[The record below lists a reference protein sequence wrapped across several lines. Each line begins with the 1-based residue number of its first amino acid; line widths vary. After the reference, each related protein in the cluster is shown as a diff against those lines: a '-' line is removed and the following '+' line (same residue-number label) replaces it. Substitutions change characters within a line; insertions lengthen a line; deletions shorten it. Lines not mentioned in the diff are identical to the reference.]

1 MAKGSGSGSSGVAG
15 GGGIGGGVVGGAG
28 KGKFDEGKH
37 KRANDGKFSS
47 TGGGGGGASGGGGK
61 AGGGA
66 KPTAAGK
73 EVAAASGKK
82 VGGASSAGDPAK
94 GTGNTRDMKPS
105 YAKTS
110 SDRVA
115 DDLHDRVNAEYKQK
129 RTFGNAMQ
137 RAGARKKFGDRQ
149 VVSEKEARSLKPAE
163 TEHLVA
169 NRGHEIVGTT
179 FAQVNGVGR
188 YIHAVRGPDGK
199 TTVATREDVEA
210 WLTRD
215 PKSNQSPDALK
226 GGQKL
231 FKPGDLKPR
240 REEAKN
246 PDTKKPDVK
255 NPDAKKQEVKP
266 SSPAGQPRPKYEGR
280 FGRTEVPIAGAG
292 GGAKSAGEESGKP
305 ADKPVANPA
314 DNPVAKPSDK
324 SVAKQPEKPA
334 GKPVG
339 KPTDNPAEKNP
350 VEKPSA
356 KPARKT
362 PTFAA
367 PKNAATVPAGKAK
380 SMSLKDAAAA
390 VESRGYQIGN
400 PINAKLKDGSTA
412 RLYTMEDPAGRRFR
426 IHADDVASWLE
437 TDAQK
442 AGDPKK
448 FGGEIVSAEKA
459 KGKKPKSGDGVK
471 AGVDGVKASNSNPS
485 NSNPSNAE
493 SGNADSG
500 KKNVVDAEVVS
511 DSPAGSKAS
520 HHGVK
525 RDPRASAL
533 YAEMTR
539 PKPTMASSVAAWA
552 ASKLGM
558 QSYAGPNG
566 SRVMALHMK
575 QMHDAMKENGF
586 NPIQAYQT
594 NWGPVIDY
602 HHAARGLVMRIQ
614 RHAGRKGRTA
624 MKLIGMVTGLKKAAD
639 SASIGT
645 LIPLAAQ
652 GDGSKMQESGGSAG
666 WQKKRGGK
674 KSGGKYAAYLKKL
687 EARRGDGKLSRNKL
701 SKSFSSKGG
710 CAMVRLPDNLTEK
723 IIRLQASISVD
734 DLLGF
739 EDSPHVTVRY
749 GVLASG
755 EEVAGAIR
763 GVGSVTFGLGRLD
776 FFSSEERDV
785 LFVRVLDNQGQ
796 LNELRRR
803 IENCCECKQSNYS
816 QYIPHVT
823 VAFLKPGTAE
833 RYLSRENPLFGLDVT
848 CYEVRYAEKGEISL
862 EKSRD
867 DLRDDSADFLSP
879 MATPGKSW
887 RISKDQGYNPHRD
900 NSCRFASGG
909 GASSSGGKQLAEK
922 YSGPVDS
929 LHAEHRKAL
938 TAMPEGARVDPTVGG
953 RVNVNWDS
961 DNGGGREHL
970 DRVITAAKI
979 QGFKST
985 GEEVS
990 HDVNGDVEGRSE
1002 FFTHPDGHKLYVST
1016 ESAAGKDGE
1025 DRHAAMMVL
1034 EPPPKAKPVAASPPS
1049 NPEHAEKTSIMPQ
1062 GAVVMS
1068 MKSGVTTSSWSS
1080 EGEGGVKDV
1089 NALINNAQQMGFTRE
1104 SRQIERGKDGSVM
1117 SVRAVYSHPD
1127 GHRLEIDREVM
1138 ADGMPPF
1145 HSVLMTL
1152 KPSAETAAARASVES
1167 KSVGTVSVRP
1177 AGRKGDLA
1185 VAKAIKQSDIL
1196 AAGRRAKMESGDS
1209 EESCPHCGHKTASIV
1224 LRSPFPFANR
1234 RCQENNGGC
1243 GKEWRSNPD
1252 GTKTPDVGDI
1262 SKSLSGSSWT
1272 SLPLAK
1278 RGDADAA
1285 AKFAEY
1291 FKAIGSYYAGA

>member
-15 GGGIGGGVVGGAG
+15 GAGIGGGAG
-28 KGKFDEGKH
+28 GKFDEHKV

-47 TGGGGGGASGGGGK
+47 SGGGGG
-61 AGGGA
+61 GGGA

-82 VGGASSAGDPAK
+82 VGGRKPMPKPGANAPDGRSNPMPKPNASSLDGQSNPQRRAMP
-94 GTGNTRDMKPS
+94 KP
-105 YAKTS
+105 
-110 SDRVA
+110 
-115 DDLHDRVNAEYKQK
+115 
-129 RTFGNAMQ
+129 Q
-137 RAGARKKFGDRQ
+137 RNP
-149 VVSEKEARSLKPAE
+149 S
-163 TEHLVA
+163 
-169 NRGHEIVGTT
+169 
-179 FAQVNGVGR
+179 GVGGKPT
-188 YIHAVRGPDGK
+188 IQSAAKALQDRGYELG
-199 TTVATREDVEA
+199 
-210 WLTRD
+210 
-215 PKSNQSPDALK
+215 SGS
-226 GGQKL
+226 
-231 FKPGDLKPR
+231 
-240 REEAKN
+240 
-246 PDTKKPDVK
+246 
-255 NPDAKKQEVKP
+255 
-266 SSPAGQPRPKYEGR
+266 SSPAGGKWTTTYKVKRPDGKVSTVE
-280 FGRTEVPIAGAG
+280 AGTLKAWLNRPHKKG
-292 GGAKSAGEESGKP
+292 EHPPEHSPNSGKKGSGSADANGSSRGGAPGKLPAPKPNVKSI
-305 ADKPVANPA
+305 
-314 DNPVAKPSDK
+314 
-324 SVAKQPEKPA
+324 EKP
-334 GKPVG
+334 GSMPKPDERPAANSAV
-339 KPTDNPAEKNP
+339 KPMPQPSRKSNARP
-350 VEKPSA
+350 VESQSSSSSEGLSGSKSEKPE
-356 KPARKT
+356 RKT
-362 PTFAA
+362 PTFDA
-367 PKNAATVPAGKAK
+367 PKNATTVPAGKAK
-380 SMSLKDAAAA
+380 SMPLKEAAAA

-426 IHADDVASWLE
+426 VHADDVASWLE
-437 TDAQK
+437 SDAQN
-442 AGDPKK
+442 ASDPKK

-459 KGKKPKSGDGVK
+459 KGKKSKASGGGDGAK
-471 AGVDGVKASNSNPS
+471 AGV
-485 NSNPSNAE
+485 
-493 SGNADSG
+493 SG
-500 KKNVVDAEVVS
+500 KSDMSGKSGKSDVVDAEVVP
-511 DSPAGSKAS
+511 DSPSGRNTS
-520 HHGVK
+520 HHNVK
-525 RDPRASAL
+525 HDARASAL

-575 QMHDAMKENGF
+575 QMHDSLKENGF
-586 NPIQAYQT
+586 NPVQAYQT
-594 NWGPVIDY
+594 NFGPVIDY
-602 HHAARGLVMRIQ
+602 HHVARGLVMRIQ

-639 SASIGT
+639 SSSIGT

-652 GDGSKMQESGGSAG
+652 GDGARTNMG
-666 WQKKRGGK
+666 GGK
-674 KSGGKYAAYLKKL
+674 KSGGKNSGGKYAGYLKKL
-687 EARRGDGKLSRNKL
+687 KARRGKNL

-710 CAMVRLPDNLTEK
+710 CAMVRLPDNLAEK
-723 IIRLQASISVD
+723 IIRIQSSISVD

-755 EEVAGAIR
+755 EEVADAIR

-776 FFSSEERDV
+776 CFSNEDRDV
-785 LFVRVLDNQGQ
+785 LFARVLDNQGQ

-803 IENCCECKQSNYS
+803 IENCCECKQSDYS

-823 VAFLKPGTAE
+823 VAYLKPGTAE

-862 EKSRD
+862 EKSLGNSLESSD
-867 DLRDDSADFLSP
+867 EASCNFLSP
-879 MATPGKSW
+879 LATLGKSW

-900 NSCRFASGG
+900 NSGRFSSGG
-909 GASSSGGKQLAEK
+909 GGGGSASGKEVGGKQLADK

-929 LHAEHRKAL
+929 LHSEHRKAL
-938 TAMPEGARVDPTVGG
+938 TAMPEGSRVDPTVGG

-1002 FFTHPDGHKLYVST
+1002 FFTHPDSHKLYVST
-1016 ESAAGKDGE
+1016 EAAAGKDGE

-1034 EPPPKAKPVAASPPS
+1034 EPPPKAKPVAAAPPS

-1089 NALINNAQQMGFTRE
+1089 NALINNAQQMGFARE

-1152 KPSAETAAARASVES
+1152 KPSAATAAARVSVEP
-1167 KSVGTVSVRP
+1167 KSVVTGGVRP
-1177 AGRKGDLA
+1177 AGKRSDLA
-1185 VAKAIKQSDIL
+1185 VAKSATI
-1196 AAGRRAKMESGDS
+1196 AG
-1209 EESCPHCGHKTASIV
+1209 I
-1224 LRSPFPFANR
+1224 
-1234 RCQENNGGC
+1234 
-1243 GKEWRSNPD
+1243 
-1252 GTKTPDVGDI
+1252 
-1262 SKSLSGSSWT
+1262 T

-1278 RGDADAA
+1278 RGDSDAA
-1285 AKFAEY
+1285 DKFAEY
-1291 FKAIGSYYAGA
+1291 FKTLDSYYSGLGV

>member
-1 MAKGSGSGSSGVAG
+1 MAKGSGTGSSGVAG
-15 GGGIGGGVVGGAG
+15 GSGIGGGAG
-28 KGKFDEGKH
+28 GKFDEHKV

-47 TGGGGGGASGGGGK
+47 SGGGGGKGAG
-61 AGGGA
+61 GGGA
-66 KPTAAGK
+66 KPTIAGK
-73 EVAAASGKK
+73 EVAASSGKK
-82 VGGASSAGDPAK
+82 VGG
-94 GTGNTRDMKPS
+94 RKPI
-105 YAKTS
+105 
-110 SDRVA
+110 
-115 DDLHDRVNAEYKQK
+115 QK
-129 RTFGNAMQ
+129 PN
-137 RAGARKKFGDRQ
+137 
-149 VVSEKEARSLKPAE
+149 
-163 TEHLVA
+163 
-169 NRGHEIVGTT
+169 
-179 FAQVNGVGR
+179 
-188 YIHAVRGPDGK
+188 
-199 TTVATREDVEA
+199 
-210 WLTRD
+210 
-215 PKSNQSPDALK
+215 
-226 GGQKL
+226 
-231 FKPGDLKPR
+231 
-240 REEAKN
+240 
-246 PDTKKPDVK
+246 
-255 NPDAKKQEVKP
+255 P
-266 SSPAGQPRPKYEGR
+266 SSPAGQPKPQKKPSQQRSGGVGGKPTIQSAAKALQDRGYELGSGSSSPAGGKWTTTYQVKRPDGKVSTVEASALKGWLNKPHKKGEHPPEHSPNAGKK
-280 FGRTEVPIAGAG
+280 FGRTEAQIVTANG
-292 GGAKSAGEESGKP
+292 GENTPSE
-305 ADKPVANPA
+305 
-314 DNPVAKPSDK
+314 KPSVK
-324 SVAKQPEKPA
+324 E
-334 GKPVG
+334 
-339 KPTDNPAEKNP
+339 PAEN
-350 VEKPSA
+350 PSA
-356 KPARKT
+356 KPERKT

-367 PKNAATVPAGKAK
+367 PKDAVTVPAGKAK
-380 SMSLKDAAAA
+380 SMPLKEAAA
-390 VESRGYQIGN
+390 VESRGNQIGN

-426 IHADDVASWLE
+426 VHADDVASWLE

-442 AGDPKK
+442 ASDPKK
-448 FGGEIVSAEKA
+448 FGGEIVGAEKA
-459 KGKKPKSGDGVK
+459 KGKKSKASDGGDGAKSGVSGK
-471 AGVDGVKASNSNPS
+471 AGV
-485 NSNPSNAE
+485 
-493 SGNADSG
+493 SG
-500 KKNVVDAEVVS
+500 KSGKSEVVDAEVVP
-511 DSPAGSKAS
+511 DSPSGRNAS
-520 HHGVK
+520 HHNVK
-525 RDPRASAL
+525 HDARASAL

-586 NPIQAYQT
+586 NPVQAYQT
-594 NWGPVIDY
+594 NFGPVIDY

-639 SASIGT
+639 SSSIGT

-652 GDGSKMQESGGSAG
+652 GDGARTNMG
-666 WQKKRGGK
+666 GGK
-674 KSGGKYAAYLKKL
+674 KSGGKNSGGKYAGYLKKL
-687 EARRGDGKLSRNKL
+687 KARRGKNL
-701 SKSFSSKGG
+701 SKSFSSRGG
-710 CAMVRLPDNLTEK
+710 CAMVRLPDNLAEK
-723 IIRLQASISVD
+723 IIRLQSSISVD

-879 MATPGKSW
+879 MATLGKSW

-900 NSCRFASGG
+900 NSGRFASGGGGG
-909 GASSSGGKQLAEK
+909 GASSSGSKQLADK

-929 LHAEHRKAL
+929 LHSEHRKAL
-938 TAMPEGARVDPTVGG
+938 TAMPEGSRVDPTVGG

-1016 ESAAGKDGE
+1016 EADAGNDGE

-1034 EPPPKAKPVAASPPS
+1034 EPPPKEKPVAAATPT
-1049 NPEHAEKTSIMPQ
+1049 NPEHADKVAIMPQ

-1080 EGEGGVKDV
+1080 EGEGGIKDV

-1104 SRQIERGKDGSVM
+1104 SRQIDRGKDGSVM

-1152 KPSAETAAARASVES
+1152 NPSAEMAAARASVDP
-1167 KSVGTVSVRP
+1167 KSAGAVSVRSD
-1177 AGRKGDLA
+1177 GRRSDLA
-1185 VAKAIKQSDIL
+1185 VAKSEAT
-1196 AAGRRAKMESGDS
+1196 AGI
-1209 EESCPHCGHKTASIV
+1209 P
-1224 LRSPFPFANR
+1224 
-1234 RCQENNGGC
+1234 
-1243 GKEWRSNPD
+1243 
-1252 GTKTPDVGDI
+1252 
-1262 SKSLSGSSWT
+1262 

-1278 RGDADAA
+1278 QGDSDAA

-1291 FKAIGSYYAGA
+1291 FKTLGSYYSGV

>member
-1 MAKGSGSGSSGVAG
+1 MAKGSGSGASGVAG
-15 GGGIGGGVVGGAG
+15 GAGVGGGAG
-28 KGKFDEGKH
+28 GKFDEHKV

-47 TGGGGGGASGGGGK
+47 TGG
-61 AGGGA
+61 GGGA

-82 VGGASSAGDPAK
+82 VGGGTGGAGGAGNPAK

-105 YAKTS
+105 YAKTN

-115 DDLHDRVNAEYKQK
+115 DDLHDRVNAEHKQK
-129 RTFGNAMQ
+129 RTFGNTMQ

-179 FAQVNGVGR
+179 FAQVDGVGR

-215 PKSNQSPDALK
+215 PKSNRSPDALK
-226 GGQKL
+226 GGDKL
-231 FKPGDLKPR
+231 FKPGDLKPKQ
-240 REEAKN
+240 EAKK
-246 PDTKKPDVK
+246 PEAKKPK
-255 NPDAKKQEVKP
+255 AKKPEAKP
-266 SSPAGQPRPKYEGR
+266 SSPAGQSKPRYEGR
-280 FGRTEVPIAGAG
+280 FGRTEVPIAGTG
-292 GGAKSAGEESGKP
+292 GVEKP
-305 ADKPVANPA
+305 AGKAVD
-314 DNPVAKPSDK
+314 
-324 SVAKQPEKPA
+324 KPA
-334 GKPVG
+334 GKPVDKPVAKPVAKPAG
-339 KPTDNPAEKNP
+339 KPVTNPPEKP
-350 VEKPSA
+350 AEKPSA
-356 KPARKT
+356 KPERKT

-367 PKNAATVPAGKAK
+367 PKNATTVPAGNAK
-380 SMSLKDAAAA
+380 SMPLKEAAAA

-426 IHADDVASWLE
+426 VHADDVASWLE
-437 TDAQK
+437 SDAQN
-442 AGDPKK
+442 ASDPKK
-448 FGGEIVSAEKA
+448 FGGEIASAEKA
-459 KGKKPKSGDGVK
+459 KGKKSKASGGGDGAK
-471 AGVDGVKASNSNPS
+471 AGV
-485 NSNPSNAE
+485 
-493 SGNADSG
+493 SG
-500 KKNVVDAEVVS
+500 KSDMSGKSGKSEVVDAEIVS
-511 DSPAGSKAS
+511 DSPEGRNAS
-520 HHGVK
+520 HHNVK
-525 RDPRASAL
+525 HDARASAL

-575 QMHDAMKENGF
+575 QMHDSMKQNGF
-586 NPIQAYQT
+586 NPVQAYQT
-594 NWGPVIDY
+594 NFGPVIDY

-639 SASIGT
+639 SSSIGT

-652 GDGSKMQESGGSAG
+652 GDGSIGGMI
-666 WQKKRGGK
+666 QREGK
-674 KSGGKYAAYLKKL
+674 KSGKGNGEKGGGKYAGYLKKL
-687 EARRGDGKLSRNKL
+687 QARRGNKL
-701 SKSFSSKGG
+701 AKSFDYKGG
-710 CAMVRLPDNLTEK
+710 CAMVRLPDNLADK
-723 IIRLQASISVD
+723 IIQLQASISVD

-755 EEVAGAIR
+755 EEVADAIR

-803 IENCCECKQSNYS
+803 IESGCECKQSNYS

-848 CYEVRYAEKGEISL
+848 CYEVRYAEKGEVSL
-862 EKSRD
+862 EKS
-867 DLRDDSADFLSP
+867 LEGPANFLSTL
-879 MATPGKSW
+879 ASFGNSW

-900 NSCRFASGG
+900 NSGRFASGG
-909 GASSSGGKQLAEK
+909 GSGGGSASGKEVGGKQLADK

-938 TAMPEGARVDPTVGG
+938 TAMPEGSRVDPTVGG

-1016 ESAAGKDGE
+1016 EAAAGKDGE

-1034 EPPPKAKPVAASPPS
+1034 DPPPKAKPVAAAPQS

-1080 EGEGGVKDV
+1080 EGEGGIKDV
-1089 NALINNAQQMGFTRE
+1089 NLLINNAQQMGFTRE
-1104 SRQIERGKDGSVM
+1104 SRQIERGKDGSVT

-1152 KPSAETAAARASVES
+1152 KPSVGVAAARASVEP
-1167 KSVGTVSVRP
+1167 KSVGTGEVRP
-1177 AGRKGDLA
+1177 AGKKGELA
-1185 VAKAIKQSDIL
+1185 VAKSATI
-1196 AAGRRAKMESGDS
+1196 AGLPSR
-1209 EESCPHCGHKTASIV
+1209 
-1224 LRSPFPFANR
+1224 
-1234 RCQENNGGC
+1234 
-1243 GKEWRSNPD
+1243 
-1252 GTKTPDVGDI
+1252 
-1262 SKSLSGSSWT
+1262 
-1272 SLPLAK
+1272 PLAK
-1278 RGDADAA
+1278 RGDSDAA
-1285 AKFAEY
+1285 DKFAEY
-1291 FKAIGSYYAGA
+1291 FKSLGSYYSGLGV